1 MSETPL
7 VVEELTVAYGDAPP
21 AVRGISLRVE
31 HGELVALLGRNGAG
45 KTSSLR
51 GIVGFLPHEGAR
63 VGGTVSVAGRVLE
76 RRDPLKVGRAGVVL
90 VPERD
95 KVFPQLT
102 VESQLRLVS
111 RDDAAIAR
119 MSERFPALSRR
130 AAVRAGLLS
139 GGERQM
145 LALALALLRDPQVLL
160 VDELS
165 LGLAPVIVYEL
176 MTELRRLADETGIA
190 VLLVDQ
196 AASVAVKVADQV
208 LVLDRGV
215 QIAGGAAEEVDM
227 GAIQQAYLGQH
238 VG

>member
-31 HGELVALLGRNGAG
+31 RGELVALLGRNGAG
-45 KTSSLR
+45 KTSALR

-63 VGGTVSVAGRVLE
+63 VGGRVAVEGRAIE

-95 KVFPQLT
+95 KVFAQLT

-111 RDDAAIAR
+111 RDDEAIAR
-119 MSERFPALSRR
+119 MSERFPALERR
-130 AAVRAGLLS
+130 AAVRAAMLS

-208 LVLDRGV
+208 QVLDRGV
-215 QIAGGAAEEVDM
+215 QIAGGAAEEVGM
-227 GAIQQAYLGQH
+227 SAIHQAYLGQH

>member
-1 MSETPL
+1 MSEAPL
-7 VVEELTVAYGDAPP
+7 AVEELTVAYGDAPE

-45 KTSSLR
+45 KTSALR
-51 GIVGFLPHEGAR
+51 GIVGFLPHEDVR
-63 VGGTVSVAGRVLE
+63 VGGTVMVDGRRLDK
-76 RRDPLKVGRAGVVL
+76 RDPLKVGRAGVVL

-95 KVFPQLT
+95 KVFPALT
-102 VESQLRLVS
+102 VESQLRLVTGD
-111 RDDAAIAR
+111 REAIAR
-119 MSERFPALSRR
+119 MSERFPALQRR

-145 LALALALLRDPQVLL
+145 LALALALLRDPSVLL

-165 LGLAPVIVYEL
+165 LGLAPVIVHEL
-176 MTELRRLADETGIA
+176 MTEVRRLADETGIA

-196 AASVAVKVADQV
+196 AASLAVKVADHV

-215 QIAGGAAEEVDM
+215 QVAGGAGGDVAMD
-227 GAIQQAYLGQH
+227 AIQQAYLGKH